1 MSREQELSDLKQMK
15 GMSVKTEDEA
25 GVVSIRDNP
34 NEYTAT
40 INLRW
45 EGNHQISDFNLDKLG
60 RILNSEDETEH
71 TGWVVAERPVNA
83 SVGTTIPLLK

>member
-1 MSREQELSDLKQMK
+1 MKREQELSDLKHKK
-15 GMSVKTEDEA
+15 GTSVKTEDEA
-25 GVVSIRDNP
+25 GVISIRDDP
-34 NEYTAT
+34 NEHTAR

-45 EGNHQISDFNLDKLG
+45 EGNHRISDFNLDKLG
-60 RILNSEDETEH
+60 RILDSEDETEH